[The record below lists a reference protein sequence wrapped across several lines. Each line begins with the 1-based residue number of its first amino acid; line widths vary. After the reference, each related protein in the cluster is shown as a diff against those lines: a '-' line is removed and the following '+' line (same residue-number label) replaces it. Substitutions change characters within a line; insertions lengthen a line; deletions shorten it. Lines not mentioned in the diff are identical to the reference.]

1 MTGASLPD
9 DFGETLARVLEP
21 GHGEAAA
28 GVIEAATLLDD
39 DSLRRFR
46 RSSVAPSESCDS
58 LSPALR
64 RCSQHRRL
72 DPFAPPAQLLIKL
85 LAQPIVS
92 SISVCR
98 SHQRGREP
106 GLDLGGGNVLG
117 MLSGKRKGRPL
128 SKSIALVLALSG
140 AGTVMLLAP
149 VTAGASTRGVAS
161 ASEQHPVIPPV
172 GRVQATALPLP
183 GPQQSPTESV
193 RSLPFRSMNPE
204 ALRAAKRTATETRRA
219 PSGVGIPSLSA
230 APSAAALVNGLNR
243 LGLSASDESSSVT
256 PPDSTGAIG
265 PTRYVEMVN
274 QLVGVY
280 DRSNLALLSQ
290 LALGNFVG
298 APGGITTSDPQ
309 VEWDGQANRWL
320 FGAVGFDS
328 TFLNNYLLFGWSKTG
343 DPSDLTGGWCRY
355 GVFTGS
361 NLQDYPKLG
370 HDANFVTFGS
380 NVFDGSKTGFPFVTA
395 NIWAIAKPGAADST
409 CSSPVS
415 AIYFADATHLLRNAD
430 ASLASTPVPA
440 NTSDAATNDYIV
452 AAHDA
457 SVVPA
462 PTNVMVWHMET
473 RPTTPFVAL
482 VADGDVPVGSSYSA
496 PPNVPQPGTP
506 YLLDSLDGRLTQAVA
521 HWDPSVGAE
530 AVWTQHTVA
539 GSGRSMVRWYE
550 FLPAT
555 LAIRQQGQLAS
566 ATDFFWNAAI
576 SPSSAGSDAAI
587 FYNRGSSSLLP
598 VIGAQTR
605 VSSTPL
611 GQMDAGELFLGS
623 STNADQETG
632 FSGNCAPNPCRWGD
646 YSGATPDPV
655 NAGVVWGSNQLT
667 GPVFP
672 FFNLAQWTTQN
683 FAISTGTA
691 AVDFSLTATPSSQT
705 VVAGNPATYT
715 VTVTPSSGFTGT
727 VTFSAS
733 GLPAGTTGS
742 YNPASVATSGS
753 STLTVTTAST
763 TPTGSFTV
771 TTTGTSGSLAHTT
784 SVTLVVQAAPT
795 PDFSLSATPSS
806 QTVVQGGSTMYTVTV
821 TPSSGFTGT
830 VTFSASGLPAGTTGS
845 YNPASVATSGSSTLT
860 VTTASTTPTGSFT
873 VTTTGTS
880 GSLAHTTSV
889 TLVVQAAPAGDYS
902 LSANPTSR
910 SIKQGTSTTYT
921 VNITRTSFTGGV
933 TFSVSGLPAG
943 TTATFSPNPGAGASS
958 TLKVVSA
965 GRTTPTGTYV
975 LTITGVSGSLTHTTK
990 VTLVV
995 TRR

>member
-1 MTGASLPD
+1 
-9 DFGETLARVLEP
+9 
-21 GHGEAAA
+21 
-28 GVIEAATLLDD
+28 
-39 DSLRRFR
+39 
-46 RSSVAPSESCDS
+46 
-58 LSPALR
+58 
-64 RCSQHRRL
+64 
-72 DPFAPPAQLLIKL
+72 
-85 LAQPIVS
+85 
-92 SISVCR
+92 
-98 SHQRGREP
+98 
-106 GLDLGGGNVLG
+106 
-117 MLSGKRKGRPL
+117 MLSGKREGRPL
-128 SKSIALVLALSG
+128 RKSIALVLALSG

-149 VTAGASTRGVAS
+149 VTAGAATRGVPS
-161 ASEQHPVIPPV
+161 ASGQHPVIPPA

-183 GPQQSPTESV
+183 GPQQSPTASV
-193 RSLPFRSMNPE
+193 KSLPFRGMNPE
-204 ALRAAKRTATETRRA
+204 ALRAAKRTATEALQRA
-219 PSGVGIPSLSA
+219 PSRVGIPSFSA
-230 APSAAALVNGLNR
+230 SPSAAALFNGLNR
-243 LGLSASDESSSVT
+243 LGLSASDEGSTAT

-290 LALGNFVG
+290 LALGTFVG

-309 VEWDGQANRWL
+309 VEWDAQANRWL

-328 TFLNNYLLFGWSKTG
+328 TFLNNYLLFGWSKTA

-380 NVFDGSKTGFPFVTA
+380 NVFDGSKPGFPFVTA

-430 ASLASTPVPA
+430 ASLAFTPVPA
-440 NTSDAATNDYIV
+440 NTTDAAANGYIV
-452 AAHDA
+452 AAHDP
-457 SVVPA
+457 SVVSQ
-462 PTNVMVWHMET
+462 TNVMVWHMEA

-482 VADGDVPVGSSYSA
+482 VADGDVSVGSSYSV
-496 PPNVPQPGTP
+496 PPPVPQPGTP

-550 FLPAT
+550 FLPT
-555 LAIRQQGQLAS
+555 TMTIRQQGQLAS

-611 GQMDAGELFLGS
+611 GQMDAGEVLLGS
-623 STNADQETG
+623 STDADQETG

-683 FAISTGTA
+683 FAISTGTGA
-691 AVDFSLTATPSSQT
+691 PDFSLTVSPASQT
-705 VVAGNPATYT
+705 VVAGNPASYT
-715 VTVTPSSGFTGT
+715 VNI
-727 VTFSAS
+727 AR
-733 GLPAGTTGS
+733 
-742 YNPASVATSGS
+742 
-753 STLTVTTAST
+753 
-763 TPTGSFTV
+763 TGSFTGGV
-771 TTTGTSGSLAHTT
+771 TFSISAPPAGAGASFSPNPSTTNSSALTITTTATTTPAGTYPFTVTGTSGALTHTAPA
-784 SVTLVVQAAPT
+784 TLVVT
-795 PDFSLSATPSS
+795 
-806 QTVVQGGSTMYTVTV
+806 
-821 TPSSGFTGT
+821 
-830 VTFSASGLPAGTTGS
+830 
-845 YNPASVATSGSSTLT
+845 
-860 VTTASTTPTGSFT
+860 
-873 VTTTGTS
+873 
-880 GSLAHTTSV
+880 
-889 TLVVQAAPAGDYS
+889 AAPAGDFS

-910 SIKQGTSTTYT
+910 SIKQGSSTTYT
-921 VNITRTSFTGGV
+921 VIITRTSFTGGV
-933 TFSVSGLPAG
+933 TFSVSGLPAR
-943 TTATFSPNPGAGASS
+943 TTATFSPNPGTGPSS
-958 TLKVVSA
+958 TLTVVSA

-975 LTITGVSGSLTHTTK
+975 LTITGVSGSLTRTTT

-995 TRR
+995 RR